1 MAVRKDRCSFL
12 TISRK
17 NREIVECV
25 QSNDNNSMETFFF
38 ADYENFCQI
47 LLQRPFAW
55 GSAGMLFTT
64 RVTEEDLAIMTKLA
78 QGHFYKVITILK
90 QLPRSMLLVFRWGR
104 SSPSGVFLRHN
115 PLSPKN
121 DQNQF
126 SPFNINKQPRKR
138 LWELL
143 KWPQERDCFHWSL
156 NRLSIRPSLG
166 VRGEEFFFWGGGGE
180 GGGGGLGPLFSSS
193 HPPPPPLLS
202 SNAWYLG

>member
-1 MAVRKDRCSFL
+1 
-12 TISRK
+12 
-17 NREIVECV
+17 
-25 QSNDNNSMETFFF
+25 
-38 ADYENFCQI
+38 
-47 LLQRPFAW
+47 
-55 GSAGMLFTT
+55 MLFTT

-104 SSPSGVFLRHN
+104 SSQSGVFLRHN

-121 DQNQF
+121 DQNQS

-166 VRGEEFFFWGGGGE
+166 VRGEEFFFFWGGVTERGE
-180 GGGGGLGPLFSSS
+180 SFSPFRFSL
-193 HPPPPPLLS
+193 LLS
-202 SNAWYLG
+202 SPTPPPVTPDT

>member
-1 MAVRKDRCSFL
+1 
-12 TISRK
+12 
-17 NREIVECV
+17 
-25 QSNDNNSMETFFF
+25 
-38 ADYENFCQI
+38 
-47 LLQRPFAW
+47 
-55 GSAGMLFTT
+55 MLFTT

-78 QGHFYKVITILK
+78 RGHFYKVVTILK

-104 SSPSGVFLRHN
+104 SSQSGVFLRHN

-126 SPFNINKQPRKR
+126 FPFNINKQPRKR

-166 VRGEEFFFWGGGGE
+166 VRGEEFFFFFFFFFLGGGGGGGGE
-180 GGGGGLGPLFSSS
+180 GERRVFLPFSLFSSS
-193 HPPPPPLLS
+193 LLPPPS

>member
-1 MAVRKDRCSFL
+1 
-12 TISRK
+12 
-17 NREIVECV
+17 
-25 QSNDNNSMETFFF
+25 
-38 ADYENFCQI
+38 
-47 LLQRPFAW
+47 
-55 GSAGMLFTT
+55 MLFTT

-78 QGHFYKVITILK
+78 RGHFYKVVTILK

-104 SSPSGVFLRHN
+104 SSQSGVFLRHN

-166 VRGEEFFFWGGGGE
+166 VRGEEFYTGGSAPRFNPLPFYLLFFFTEKIRLSYTFYWQIK
-180 GGGGGLGPLFSSS
+180 PLSSS
-193 HPPPPPLLS
+193 DHCIPF
-202 SNAWYLG
+202 NRCKCTVFFKWINY

>member
-1 MAVRKDRCSFL
+1 
-12 TISRK
+12 
-17 NREIVECV
+17 
-25 QSNDNNSMETFFF
+25 
-38 ADYENFCQI
+38 
-47 LLQRPFAW
+47 
-55 GSAGMLFTT
+55 MLFTT

-78 QGHFYKVITILK
+78 RGHFYKVVTILK

-104 SSPSGVFLRHN
+104 SSQSGVFLRHN

-166 VRGEEFFFWGGGGE
+166 VRGEEFFFFLGGGGE
-180 GGGGGLGPLFSSS
+180 GGRGDFFPFSLFSSS
-193 HPPPPPLLS
+193 LLPPPPHPPPVTPDT
-202 SNAWYLG
+202 

>member
-1 MAVRKDRCSFL
+1 
-12 TISRK
+12 
-17 NREIVECV
+17 
-25 QSNDNNSMETFFF
+25 
-38 ADYENFCQI
+38 
-47 LLQRPFAW
+47 
-55 GSAGMLFTT
+55 MLFTT

-78 QGHFYKVITILK
+78 QGHFYKVVTILK

-104 SSPSGVFLRHN
+104 SSQSGVFLRHN

-166 VRGEEFFFWGGGGE
+166 VRGEEFFFFFFFWAGGGGE
-180 GGGGGLGPLFSSS
+180 GERRVFLPISLFSYSLL
-193 HPPPPPLLS
+193 PPPPPVTPDT
-202 SNAWYLG
+202 

>member
-1 MAVRKDRCSFL
+1 
-12 TISRK
+12 
-17 NREIVECV
+17 
-25 QSNDNNSMETFFF
+25 
-38 ADYENFCQI
+38 
-47 LLQRPFAW
+47 
-55 GSAGMLFTT
+55 MLFTT

-78 QGHFYKVITILK
+78 RGHFYKVVTILK

-104 SSPSGVFLRHN
+104 RSSQSGVFMRHN

-166 VRGEEFFFWGGGGE
+166 VRGEEFFFFFFFLGGGGWGGGGGCGRE
-180 GGGGGLGPLFSSS
+180 ESPSPLFAFLFFS
-193 HPPPPPLLS
+193 PPPPPS

>member
-1 MAVRKDRCSFL
+1 
-12 TISRK
+12 
-17 NREIVECV
+17 
-25 QSNDNNSMETFFF
+25 
-38 ADYENFCQI
+38 
-47 LLQRPFAW
+47 
-55 GSAGMLFTT
+55 MLFTT

-104 SSPSGVFLRHN
+104 SSQSGVFLRHN

-166 VRGEEFFFWGGGGE
+166 VRGEEFFLGGGAVKERGE
-180 GGGGGLGPLFSSS
+180 SFSPFRFSLLLSS
-193 HPPPPPLLS
+193 PPPPHPPPVTPDT
-202 SNAWYLG
+202 

>member
-1 MAVRKDRCSFL
+1 
-12 TISRK
+12 
-17 NREIVECV
+17 
-25 QSNDNNSMETFFF
+25 
-38 ADYENFCQI
+38 
-47 LLQRPFAW
+47 
-55 GSAGMLFTT
+55 MLFTT

-104 SSPSGVFLRHN
+104 SSQSGVFLRHN

-143 KWPQERDCFHWSL
+143 KWPQERDCFRWSL

-166 VRGEEFFFWGGGGE
+166 VRGEEFFFFFFFF
-180 GGGGGLGPLFSSS
+180 GGGGGLGGGGGEAETRVFLPFSLFSSS
-193 HPPPPPLLS
+193 LLPPPPVTPDT
-202 SNAWYLG
+202 

>member
-1 MAVRKDRCSFL
+1 
-12 TISRK
+12 
-17 NREIVECV
+17 
-25 QSNDNNSMETFFF
+25 
-38 ADYENFCQI
+38 
-47 LLQRPFAW
+47 
-55 GSAGMLFTT
+55 MLFTT

-104 SSPSGVFLRHN
+104 SSQSGVFLRHN

-166 VRGEEFFFWGGGGE
+166 VRGEDFFFWGGGWRRE
-180 GGGGGLGPLFSSS
+180 ESLSPLFVFLFFS
-193 HPPPPPLLS
+193 PPPPS

>member
-1 MAVRKDRCSFL
+1 
-12 TISRK
+12 
-17 NREIVECV
+17 
-25 QSNDNNSMETFFF
+25 
-38 ADYENFCQI
+38 
-47 LLQRPFAW
+47 
-55 GSAGMLFTT
+55 MLFTT

-78 QGHFYKVITILK
+78 RGHFYKVVTILK

-104 SSPSGVFLRHN
+104 SSQSGVFLRHN

-166 VRGEEFFFWGGGGE
+166 VRGEEFFFFFFFWGGGGWRRE
-180 GGGGGLGPLFSSS
+180 ESLSPLFAFLFFSPS
-193 HPPPPPLLS
+193 PPPPPPVTPDT
-202 SNAWYLG
+202 

>member
-1 MAVRKDRCSFL
+1 
-12 TISRK
+12 
-17 NREIVECV
+17 
-25 QSNDNNSMETFFF
+25 
-38 ADYENFCQI
+38 
-47 LLQRPFAW
+47 
-55 GSAGMLFTT
+55 MLFTT

-104 SSPSGVFLRHN
+104 SSQSGVFLRHN

-126 SPFNINKQPRKR
+126 STFNINKHPRKR

-180 GGGGGLGPLFSSS
+180 GERRVFLPFSLFSSS
-193 HPPPPPLLS
+193 LPPPPPPPS

>member
-1 MAVRKDRCSFL
+1 
-12 TISRK
+12 
-17 NREIVECV
+17 
-25 QSNDNNSMETFFF
+25 
-38 ADYENFCQI
+38 
-47 LLQRPFAW
+47 
-55 GSAGMLFTT
+55 MLFTT

-104 SSPSGVFLRHN
+104 SSQSGVFLRHN

-126 SPFNINKQPRKR
+126 SPFNINKQPQKR

-166 VRGEEFFFWGGGGE
+166 VRGEEFFFFFFFGGGGVKE
-180 GGGGGLGPLFSSS
+180 RGESFSPFRFSLLLS
-193 HPPPPPLLS
+193 FPPPPS

>member
-1 MAVRKDRCSFL
+1 
-12 TISRK
+12 
-17 NREIVECV
+17 
-25 QSNDNNSMETFFF
+25 
-38 ADYENFCQI
+38 
-47 LLQRPFAW
+47 
-55 GSAGMLFTT
+55 MLFTT

-104 SSPSGVFLRHN
+104 SSQSGVFLRHN
-115 PLSPKN
+115 PSSPKN

-166 VRGEEFFFWGGGGE
+166 VRGEEFFFGGGGVKGR
-180 GGGGGLGPLFSSS
+180 GGAFSPFPS
-193 HPPPPPLLS
+193 PPPPPPPPS